1 MSKEKLA
8 RRKKM
13 GDDPTAMS
21 KSNSTASGMIPPQPM
36 PGMPQGAGNMM
47 NNPQVGQSMGGGA
60 PQPGG
65 LDPNNPRSPYGD
77 PVFDKDTLMKTGS
90 VGYAQNTGMPQ
101 NLVAGT
107 KYNRQPYNSQQQPYE
122 DSMRMM
128 EPMHMAEEAS
138 SRAVKLYGA
147 EQTPSYQI
155 GPLGMMGT
163 PVEMAVQAPN
173 PGQFPPQMRQQTNNQ
188 LNLQGV
194 PDVSAAVGMNT
205 GRGGGRNQKAKG
217 EK

>member
-8 RRKKM
+8 RRKKL
-13 GDDPTAMS
+13 DKDPTAMS
-21 KSNSTASGMIPPQPM
+21 KSNSTMNGAIPAQPM
-36 PGMPQGAGNMM
+36 PGMAQGPGNLM

-77 PVFDKDTLMKTGS
+77 NVFDKETLMKTGS
-90 VGYAQNTGMPQ
+90 VGYAPNTGVLQ

-107 KYNRQPYNSQQQPYE
+107 GYNRQAYNTQQQPFE
-122 DSMRMM
+122 DTMRMM
-128 EPMHMAEEAS
+128 EPMHLAESAS
-138 SRAVKLYGA
+138 TFAAKMYGKDQA
-147 EQTPSYQI
+147 PSYQI

-163 PVEMAVQAPN
+163 PVELAFEVPN
-173 PGQFPPQMRQQTNNQ
+173 PGQFPAGMQQQSSNQ
-188 LNLQGV
+188 LGLQGV
-194 PDVSAAVGMNT
+194 PDVSAAVGMQPGN
-205 GRGGGRNQKAKG
+205 NKKAKG